1 MKQDNFRSWLTQGI
15 ILLPYL
21 YLFPFIALANN
32 SDKKMVVLSIVSIV
46 AILIHSKF
54 QYLKENIKNP
64 IFITVALMCIYVLGK
79 YIFMSSSPSMLR
91 VLLSVT
97 LLMSIFPNQL
107 ISQNRLIWLSFIS
120 SLLLFIN
127 SSYHTF
133 YLEHIRYTGDLNA
146 IPYATICAVMA
157 VIGFFFALKTAKII
171 PAITFLLA
179 TFCVVLSQTRGIWLA
194 LLCAMIIIIAYSIK
208 NNKHWMRIGVTIIL
222 ATVSISYMMKDTI
235 SQRIEQT
242 RVEIERIESG
252 DLASSIGLR
261 LQMWQAATEIA
272 KVNPWFGVGS
282 DHKNILIA
290 LVEEGKLQESIGE
303 FHPDHYHNQFFE
315 NLAKMGIIGLILTIL
330 LMLTPI
336 IYAIRKN
343 VANRELIIS
352 LSVLFFIACLTDVPF
367 WYAETSLLYFL
378 LIIPLCNKDFE
389 L

>member
-1 MKQDNFRSWLTQGI
+1 
-15 ILLPYL
+15 
-21 YLFPFIALANN
+21 
-32 SDKKMVVLSIVSIV
+32 
-46 AILIHSKF
+46 
-54 QYLKENIKNP
+54 
-64 IFITVALMCIYVLGK
+64 
-79 YIFMSSSPSMLR
+79 
-91 VLLSVT
+91 
-97 LLMSIFPNQL
+97 
-107 ISQNRLIWLSFIS
+107 
-120 SLLLFIN
+120 
-127 SSYHTF
+127 
-133 YLEHIRYTGDLNA
+133 
-146 IPYATICAVMA
+146 
-157 VIGFFFALKTAKII
+157 
-171 PAITFLLA
+171 
-179 TFCVVLSQTRGIWLA
+179 
-194 LLCAMIIIIAYSIK
+194 LCAIIIIIAYSIK

-235 SQRIEQT
+235 SKRIEQT

-282 DHKNILIA
+282 EHKNILIS

-336 IYAIRKN
+336 IYAIKKN

-378 LIIPLCNKDFE
+378 LIIPLCNSKLE
-389 L
+389 